1 MTVSVLLSTAMAS
14 DLLRTATES
23 LLNRFC
29 LTLPTYFRRLVAL
42 FPQHASEE
50 DRVNTTTRGFQEYQM
65 LFRRDGQA
73 QLFASA
79 EEEPAVAQGRAISFS
94 LGLGC
99 LRYRHR
105 VYSHFCGYIPEEELA
120 EFASNYLLTL
130 IVTASELLSSSL
142 WDSQTEEEIWT
153 PVEAAASQ
161 TGRVVLGGIWLD
173 CCEFKDV
180 SSMIVKDI
188 PPMIDEMPKV
198 WFVYGDLVN
207 NNT

>member
-1 MTVSVLLSTAMAS
+1 MAVSALLSTAMAS

-29 LTLPTYFRRLVAL
+29 LTLSTYFRHLVAL

-50 DRVNTTTRGFQEYQM
+50 DRVNTTTREFQAYQM
-65 LFRRDGQA
+65 LFRQDGQA

-94 LGLGC
+94 LGLRC
-99 LRYRHR
+99 LRYCRR

-120 EFASNYLLTL
+120 KFASSYLLTL
-130 IVTASELLSSSL
+130 TVTASELLSSSF

-161 TGRVVLGGIWLD
+161 TRRVVLGGIWLD

-198 WFVYGDLVN
+198 
-207 NNT
+207 